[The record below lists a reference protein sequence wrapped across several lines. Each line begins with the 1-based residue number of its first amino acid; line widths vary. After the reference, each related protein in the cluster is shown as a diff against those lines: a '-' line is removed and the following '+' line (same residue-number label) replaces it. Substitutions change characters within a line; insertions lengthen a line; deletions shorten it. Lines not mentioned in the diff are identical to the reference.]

1 MALDEA
7 TAALVASESGRP
19 RVYELTVAQ
28 ARQLSRAR
36 AEGRARAAA
45 RTSDAL
51 VPVAGGSI
59 PVRLVRPSE
68 TAPRAVIVFYHGGG
82 WVLGGL
88 DECEPVARALAS
100 QTGCA
105 VVCAGYRLAPE
116 YRYPTAVQD
125 AWTVLCWAAAR
136 MSEIA
141 GGPVPLI
148 VAGESAGGNLA
159 AVVARWSAERG
170 GPAVALQ
177 VLIYPV
183 TDSDTD
189 GLSYTDPASQLLL
202 DQEAM
207 IWFWDQYAP
216 DPAARAHPDAS
227 PLQAMFLT
235 GVPPAVI
242 VTAEYDVLRDE
253 GELYAMRLV
262 QAGVPVEH
270 HRFGGQ
276 LHGFIARVGEL
287 PGSAAGL
294 GYVSEQIT
302 AALRR
307 SAGGRGEGVAVDEAA
322 VDDELRAGDEA
333 GVV

>member
-7 TAALVASESGRP
+7 TAALVASESGGP

-28 ARQLSRAR
+28 ARELRRAAF
-36 AEGRARAAA
+36 AERHPEAAARAA
-45 RTSDAL
+45 DAL
-51 VPVAGGSI
+51 VPVAGGAI
-59 PVRLVRPSE
+59 PVRLVRPSGA
-68 TAPRAVIVFYHGGG
+68 APRAVIVFYHGGG

-105 VVCAGYRLAPE
+105 VACAGYRLAPE

-125 AWTVLCWAAAR
+125 AWAVLCWAAAQAG
-136 MSEIA
+136 EIA
-141 GGPVPLI
+141 GAPVPLI

-170 GPAVALQ
+170 GPAVLLQ

-183 TDSDTD
+183 TDSDT
-189 GLSYTDPASQLLL
+189 GGSSYTDPASQLLL
-202 DQEAM
+202 DRDEM

-242 VTAEYDVLRDE
+242 VTAEHDVLRDE

-270 HRFGGQ
+270 RRFAGQ
-276 LHGFIARVGEL
+276 IHGFLGRVGVL
-287 PGSAAGL
+287 PGSADGL

-302 AALRR
+302 DALD
-307 SAGGRGEGVAVDEAA
+307 GRGEGVAVDEAA

>member
-7 TAALVASESGRP
+7 TAALVASESGGP

-28 ARQLSRAR
+28 SRELRR
-36 AEGRARAAA
+36 AGVGERLPTAARAA
-45 RTSDAL
+45 DAL
-51 VPVAGGSI
+51 VPVAGGTI
-59 PVRLVRPSE
+59 PVRLLLPSG

-105 VVCAGYRLAPE
+105 VACAGYRLAPE

-125 AWTVLCWAAAR
+125 AWAVLRWAAAQAG
-136 MSEIA
+136 EIA
-141 GGPVPLI
+141 GAPVPLI

-170 GPAVALQ
+170 GPAVLLQ

-189 GLSYTDPASQLLL
+189 SSSYTDPASQLLL
-202 DQEAM
+202 DRDEM

-216 DPAARAHPDAS
+216 DRAARAHPDAS

-235 GVPPAVI
+235 GVPPAVM
-242 VTAEYDVLRDE
+242 VTAEHDVLRDE

-262 QAGVPVEH
+262 QAGVAVEH
-270 HRFGGQ
+270 RRFAGQ
-276 LHGFIARVGEL
+276 IHGFLGRVGVL
-287 PGSAAGL
+287 PGSEDGL
-294 GYVSEQIT
+294 RYVSEQIT
-302 AALRR
+302 RALD
-307 SAGGRGEGVAVDEAA
+307 GRGEGVAVDEAA